1 MAIKLVKVKH
11 LKGGE
16 KLMSWWGYE
25 FIATAFHFGPGGQVT
40 IFDEDY
46 DEVGQWHLEQYIEVL
61 DEN

>member
-1 MAIKLVKVKH
+1 MAIKEVKVKD

-40 IFDEDY
+40 IFDEDF

>member
-16 KLMSWWGYE
+16 RLMSWWGHE

-46 DEVGQWHLEQYIEVL
+46 DEVG
-61 DEN
+61 

>member
-40 IFDEDY
+40 IFDEDSTRW
-46 DEVGQWHLEQYIEVL
+46 GSGILSNISRC
-61 DEN
+61 